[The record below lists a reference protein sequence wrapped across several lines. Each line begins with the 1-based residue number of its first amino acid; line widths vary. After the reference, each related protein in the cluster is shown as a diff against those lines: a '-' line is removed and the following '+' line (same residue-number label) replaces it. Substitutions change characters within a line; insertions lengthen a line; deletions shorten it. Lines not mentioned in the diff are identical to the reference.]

1 MTKIYRLEWYLERE
15 VMIKTKWMSSRIK
28 AEEAFSE
35 LKNVLGKGCWLSL
48 DEYVE
53 NDEAEGFDYGMQI
66 YFTEI

>member
-28 AEEAFSE
+28 AEEAFRE

>member
-1 MTKIYRLEWYLERE
+1 
-15 VMIKTKWMSSRIK
+15 MINTKWMSSRIK

-48 DEYVE
+48 DEFVE
-53 NDEAEGFDYGMQI
+53 NDEAEGFNYGMQI

>member
-1 MTKIYRLEWYLERE
+1 MTKSYRLEWYLERE

-28 AEEAFSE
+28 AEEAFRE